1 MKMPLPEHVR
11 NEALAEL
18 AKCNRCGFCLT
29 NCPTYNVTGVE
40 SEVARGRLALARAA
54 LDGELQASDL
64 PDSVWSCILCRN
76 CLPHCPPG
84 VKMDRV
90 MVAVRAALGEQLG
103 VSPLR
108 RAIIRGLLP
117 KRGRLAAAAT
127 VGSLGQGLGLDR
139 LLALWPDRRLRTA
152 QRYAPRLT
160 SPASVRRRIRAE
172 GLYGGGKEAEVAV
185 ILGCATEMGLPRV
198 TLALGYLL
206 RELGITAR
214 LLDAACCG
222 LPAYGS
228 GDLDGAKLAARGVLQ
243 AAGDMPR
250 LKALITPCVSCASY
264 LEQYPELF
272 ADQPEAG
279 RATAL
284 AALTKPA
291 SVFLAGAGL
300 TRLLRQGGGGSLG
313 RHTFHDPCHLAHYVG
328 GKEQVREVLRALPG
342 GEYVEMPGADSC
354 CGAGGSFVIT
364 HPGHSDAVL
373 ERKVASIVATGAEV
387 VTTACPGCLLQL
399 KRGVQDL
406 PGVRAQHLLE
416 VAWDAVAAGR

>member
-1 MKMPLPEHVR
+1 
-11 NEALAEL
+11 
-18 AKCNRCGFCLT
+18 
-29 NCPTYNVTGVE
+29 
-40 SEVARGRLALARAA
+40 
-54 LDGELQASDL
+54 
-64 PDSVWSCILCRN
+64 
-76 CLPHCPPG
+76 
-84 VKMDRV
+84 MDRV